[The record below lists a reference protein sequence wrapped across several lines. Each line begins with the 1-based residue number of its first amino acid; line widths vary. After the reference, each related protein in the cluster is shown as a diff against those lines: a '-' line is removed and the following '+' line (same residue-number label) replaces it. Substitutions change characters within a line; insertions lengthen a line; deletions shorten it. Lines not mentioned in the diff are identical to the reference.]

1 LIVQALLDARHAERA
16 RFDALSTEAT
26 AMAAE
31 LPDRKSFALQ
41 YAVALPA
48 GAERAAAILVAD
60 GRLAQALQKLTAAAL
75 DETVERLRQA
85 EKTGLV
91 SLW

>member
-1 LIVQALLDARHAERA
+1 M
-16 RFDALSTEAT
+16 AT
-26 AMAAE
+26 E

-41 YAVALPA
+41 YAATLPA
-48 GAERAAAILVAD
+48 AAERAAAFLVAD
-60 GRLAQALQKLTAAAL
+60 GKLAQAFQKLTAAAL

-91 SLW
+91 SLWW